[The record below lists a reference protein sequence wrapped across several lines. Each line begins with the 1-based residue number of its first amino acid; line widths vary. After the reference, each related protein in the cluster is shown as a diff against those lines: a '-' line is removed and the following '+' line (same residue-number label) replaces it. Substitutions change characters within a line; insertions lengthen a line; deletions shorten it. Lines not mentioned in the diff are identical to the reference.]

1 MKFTHI
7 RLSGFKS
14 FVEPT
19 EFEIQDGLSG
29 VVGPNGCGKS
39 NLVEALRWVMG
50 ENSPRQMR
58 GGGMEDV
65 IFAGTQS
72 RPSRNFAE
80 VQLTL
85 DNADRTAPPAFN
97 DEPQLV
103 VSRRIERDA
112 GSTYRINGR
121 EVRQRDVQLLFAD
134 LATGAHSPSMVSQGR
149 VGAII
154 NDKPEKR
161 RALLEEAAGIT
172 GLHSRRHE
180 AELRLRGAETNLERL
195 DDVMG
200 TLESQHQSMKRQA
213 RQAKRYRNISQEIR
227 QLEAIQLHLR
237 HIAARDRRRE
247 AVDARNRTERAV
259 GELTAAVAQATGVAT
274 TAGEALPPLRQGEAE
289 AAARLQRLTLAR
301 DGLEREEAELA
312 RMRADLEARIAQIDR
327 DQEREAALA
336 GDARAAI
343 ETLTRERG
351 ELTAAQQDEAAA
363 QDEARTALEAAQ
375 ASVAEREQALERLTE
390 TVAQSAAR
398 RDALLQ
404 AVADASRRIE
414 RLVGRRG
421 ELQSGHNQ
429 VERELREDDRVA
441 GALRAL
447 DAANAAEEAGRAAL
461 DGAESER
468 GRLDQ
473 AHEEA
478 RTALQQAE
486 AAATRLTAEI
496 EALEKLLNV
505 ADGDLWPPLV
515 DAVQVEP
522 GYETALGAALGDDLD
537 FPADEAAPIHWA
549 RMPADAALPP
559 LPAGARPLSELV
571 QAPAALDRRLSQI
584 GLVADSAEGR
594 RLAAQMHP
602 GQRLVTAEGA
612 LWRWDGFTVTEG
624 AESAAAARLRQR
636 NRLRELETGRAAV
649 EDRLAG
655 ARERATAARA
665 ALDAAGQALI
675 DARQAHREA
684 SRAREQAREAHGKAE
699 RETAARSSR
708 LATLAESLR
717 QVQADLAE
725 IEQAKA
731 ADEQALADTPPLD
744 DERARLAALR
754 EETAGERTRLA
765 DARAEAD
772 RLQREATR
780 RAERLAAIDRESAA
794 WRQRAEASI
803 QRQEEL
809 AERRGEAGTRL
820 AELAEKPGELVA
832 KRNAL
837 LEQIGQ
843 AEEARNRAADAL
855 AEGERRLAAL
865 QKAQREAEEALVTGR
880 EERVRAQAGVEQA
893 VERLEEVAARTREQ
907 FECPPEMLLQR
918 AEIEADQE
926 LPPLEQ
932 ADSRLE
938 RLKKERDR
946 MGAVNLRAEQEAQEL
961 EEQLT
966 TLTSEREDL
975 TAAIARLRQGIGA
988 LNREGRERLLAAFE
1002 QVNAHFKELFVTQ
1015 FGGGRAH
1022 LALIDSEDPLEAG
1035 LEIMASP
1042 PGKKLQTLSLL
1053 SGGEQAMTAMALL
1066 MSVFMTNPAPICVLD
1081 EVDAPL
1087 DDANVERFCN
1097 LIKQIG
1103 AQTRTRFMIITHHPY
1118 TMARMDRLFGVTM
1131 AERGVSQLL
1140 SVDLERA
1147 ERLQASG

>member
-19 EFEIQDGLSG
+19 EFEILDGLSG

-50 ENSPRQMR
+50 ENSPKQMR

-65 IFAGTQS
+65 IFSGTQS

-103 VSRRIERDA
+103 ISRRIERDA

-161 RALLEEAAGIT
+161 RSLLEEAAGIT

-200 TLESQHQSMKRQA
+200 TLESQLQSMKRQA
-213 RQAKRYRNISQEIR
+213 RQARRYRNISQEIR

-247 AVDARNRTERAV
+247 AVEAKNQANRHV
-259 GELTAAVAQATGVAT
+259 GELTQIVASATSQVN
-274 TAGEALPPLRQGEAE
+274 EASEGLPAKRQTEAE
-289 AAARLQRLTLAR
+289 AAARLQRLTIAR
-301 DGLEREEAELA
+301 EGLDREESELA
-312 RMRADLEARIAQIDR
+312 RLRADLEARIAQIDR
-327 DQEREAALA
+327 DQERESALA
-336 GDARAAI
+336 GDARSAI
-343 ETLTRERG
+343 ETLERERG
-351 ELTAAQQDEAAA
+351 SLQSEQQGEDEARKSAQETLAAAQQE
-363 QDEARTALEAAQ
+363 
-375 ASVAEREQALERLTE
+375 VAGKEQALEQLTE

-398 RDALLQ
+398 RDALLK
-404 AVADASRRIE
+404 AVAETSRRVE
-414 RLVGRRG
+414 RLVARRG
-421 ELQSGHNQ
+421 ELQASHSQ
-429 VERELREDDRVA
+429 IERELQEDDRIT

-447 DAANAAEEAGRAAL
+447 EEATAAEEAGRTGL

-468 GRLDQ
+468 QRLDG
-473 AHEEA
+473 AHDEA
-478 RTALQQAE
+478 RAVLQKAE
-486 AAATRLTAEI
+486 TEATRLRAEI
-496 EALEKLLNV
+496 EALEKLFNV

-515 DAVQVEP
+515 DAVRVEP
-522 GYETALGAALGDDLD
+522 GFETALGAALGDELD

-549 RMPADAALPP
+549 RMPADAEALP
-559 LPAGARPLSELV
+559 LPAGAQPLSELV
-571 QAPAALDRRLSQI
+571 EAPAALDRRLCQI

-594 RLAAQMHP
+594 KLSQQLRQ
-602 GQRLVTAEGA
+602 GQRLVTREGA

-636 NRLRELETGRAAV
+636 NRLQELESRRDAV
-649 EDRLAG
+649 EARLRQ
-655 ARERATAARA
+655 ARDAAATART
-665 ALDAAGQALI
+665 ALDEAGQRLI
-675 DARQAHREA
+675 AARQAHREA
-684 SRAREQAREAHGKAE
+684 SKQRDAARDRHAKAE

-708 LATLAESLR
+708 LASLSESLN
-717 QVQADLAE
+717 QVIADLGE

-731 ADEQALADTPPLD
+731 ASERELADTPALD
-744 DERARLAALR
+744 NERARLAELR
-754 EETAGERTRLA
+754 EQTGHARTALA

-772 RLQREATR
+772 RLQREIAR
-780 RAERLAAIDRESAA
+780 RAERLAAIDREGAA
-794 WRQRAEASI
+794 WRQRAEASV

-809 AERRGEAGTRL
+809 AERRGTAGEQL
-820 AELAEKPGELVA
+820 AELSGKPNEIIE

-837 LEQIGQ
+837 LEQIER
-843 AEEARNRAADAL
+843 AEALRNQAADAL
-855 AEGERRLAAL
+855 AAGEKLVAERAKAL
-865 QKAQREAEEALVTGR
+865 REAEEALVTGR
-880 EERVRAQAGVEQA
+880 EARVRAEANVEQA
-893 VERLEEVAARTREQ
+893 VERLEEIAARTREQ
-907 FECPPEMLLQR
+907 FECPPEMLLKR
-918 AEIEADQE
+918 AELEPDTE

-946 MGAVNLRAEQEAQEL
+946 MGAVNLRAEQEAKEL
-961 EEQLT
+961 EEQLA
-966 TLTSEREDL
+966 TLTTEREDL

-1002 QVNAHFKELFVTQ
+1002 QVNNHFKDLFVTL

-1022 LALIDSEDPLEAG
+1022 LALIDSDDPLEAG

-1097 LIKQIG
+1097 LIQQIG
-1103 AQTRTRFMIITHHPY
+1103 GQTRTRFMIITHHPY